1 MSVERV
7 RGRVVTPDGEIAD
20 GVVEVTGDRI
30 TRVDDATAFTGH
42 DLPAASG
49 TVLPGLV
56 DVHNHGGG
64 GAAVTAGDPEQV
76 VAAARHHLG
85 QGTTSM
91 VASAVTDRPDRLVA
105 AVAAAAD
112 AAQLG
117 EVAGIHL
124 EGPFLAAAR
133 CGAQDPRHLLPPDR
147 GLARELLAAGRGHVR
162 VMTLAPELPG
172 ADSLVELLVES
183 GVVVAVGH
191 TEADAATAERVLSAD
206 GNGLATHL
214 FNAMPP
220 LHHRDPGPVAGCLSA
235 AARGLARVEL
245 VADGVHL
252 ADATVRTVFGLLGR
266 DRVVLVTDAMAAAG
280 MPDGGY
286 QLGPQAVSVVD
297 GVARLASEDG
307 SGSIAGGTARLL
319 DVVRRCVDHAGID
332 LADAVVAASANP
344 AAVLGLDAELGSL
357 RAGLRADVV
366 VVDDQLRP
374 LRVMRG
380 GSWVG

>member
-1 MSVERV
+1 MV
-7 RGRVVTPDGEIAD
+7 RGRVVTPDGEFAD
-20 GVVEVTGDRI
+20 GVVEITGDRI
-30 TRVDDATAFTGH
+30 TRVDDAAAFAGH

-49 TVLPGLV
+49 IVLPGLV

-64 GAAVTAGDPEQV
+64 GAAVTTGDPEQV
-76 VAAARHHLG
+76 RAAARHHLSH
-85 QGTTSM
+85 GTTSM
-91 VASAVTDRPDRLVA
+91 LASAVTDSPDRMVA
-105 AVAAAAD
+105 TVAAAAD

-124 EGPFLAAAR
+124 EGPFLAAAH
-133 CGAQDPRHLLPPDR
+133 CGAQDPRHLLRPDL
-147 GLARELLAAGRGHVR
+147 GLARDLLAAGRGHVR

-172 ADSLVELLVES
+172 ADALVGLLVES

-235 AARGLARVEL
+235 ASRGLARVEL

-252 ADATVRTVFGLLGR
+252 ADDTVRTIFGLLGR

-280 MPDGGY
+280 MPDGDY
-286 QLGPQAVSVVD
+286 RLGPQAVSVVD
-297 GVARLASEDG
+297 GVARLAGDDG

-319 DVVRRCVDHAGID
+319 DVVRRCVDNAGIG
-332 LADAVVAASANP
+332 LSAAVVAASTNP
-344 AAVLGLDAELGSL
+344 AAVLGLDAELGAL
-357 RAGLRADVV
+357 RIGLRADVV
-366 VVDDQLRP
+366 VVDDDLRP
-374 LRVMRG
+374 LRVMRAG
-380 GSWVG
+380 RWVT